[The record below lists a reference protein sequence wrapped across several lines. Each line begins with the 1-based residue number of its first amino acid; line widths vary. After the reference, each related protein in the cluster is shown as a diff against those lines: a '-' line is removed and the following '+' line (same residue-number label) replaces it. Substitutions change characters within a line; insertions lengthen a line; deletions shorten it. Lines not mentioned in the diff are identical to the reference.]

1 MPGVAGTS
9 AAGVASVSCR
19 AWWAPAA
26 ASLSVPFM
34 VWCNV
39 ALHNAVST
47 SAALG
52 FPIALA
58 NSAGYVVS
66 GLNESVSRPGMLGYI
81 YWPALIAL
89 VCASVLTALLGARM
103 AHRLPVATLKKVFA
117 CLLFALSAYMLFKA
131 GQAFSG

>member
-1 MPGVAGTS
+1 
-9 AAGVASVSCR
+9 
-19 AWWAPAA
+19 
-26 ASLSVPFM
+26 M

-81 YWPALIAL
+81 YWPALIAGL
-89 VCASVLTALLGARM
+89 RQRADRAAGRAHGA
-103 AHRLPVATLKKVFA
+103 RLPVATLKKVFA

-131 GQAFSG
+131 GQAFSV